1 MKRKIILIAALL
13 TFTTALSACGSYK
26 SSSPAKAKEPVTTE
40 SKSATETTT
49 TEASDVTKESAT
61 ETSSNSTEATTAAQ
75 NTSDCSLPVDSS
87 SIVELAHALA
97 VCYTDNNITY
107 DRSDSGSFWNSTAY
121 AVEHLAILS
130 PSANIDEAGNVNIDS
145 SSVKEFAAAVFS
157 SFNGN
162 TESLPQ
168 LDSNSGNVSYN
179 NANDIYTF
187 PKGDFDSTIIETTSC
202 STDGSGNYTIG
213 FTIKLNDGSN
223 TELGTWTMN
232 ICPTTYTGSGHPLF
246 SYSISSFTKA

>member
-13 TFTTALSACGSYK
+13 TFTTAFSACGSNK
-26 SSSPAKAKEPVTTE
+26 SSSPTKAKEPVTTE
-40 SKSATETTT
+40 SKS
-49 TEASDVTKESAT
+49 ST
-61 ETSSNSTEATTAAQ
+61 ETSSNSTEATTAVQ
-75 NTSDCSLPVDSS
+75 NASACSLPVDSS

-97 VCYTDNNITY
+97 VCYSDNNITY
-107 DRSDSGSFWNSTAY
+107 DRSDSGSFWNLTAY

-145 SSVKEFAAAVFS
+145 SSVKEFASAVFS

-162 TESLPQ
+162 TESLPP
-168 LDSNSGNVSYN
+168 LDSNAGNVSYN
-179 NANDIYTF
+179 SANDIYTF
-187 PKGDFDSTIIETTSC
+187 PKGDFDSTIIETTAC

-223 TELGTWTMN
+223 TELSSWTMN